1 MEQRAWGRGRDGRS
15 GEKGESRIQRR
26 KSEIRCQNF
35 ELRIAN
41 CEMFDDFYAFYGFYD
56 FCAGNALNEQ
66 LRKVK

>member
-1 MEQRAWGRGRDGRS
+1 MGKRARREVGREGRGQDT
-15 GEKGESRIQRR
+15 KA
-26 KSEIRCQNF
+26 EIGDQMS